1 MFRRIC
7 TFIIIFLISNLS
19 YSDDNNQLLLH
30 EKTKKISEFT
40 LIDIEGKEHLISK
53 KTSKLLLI
61 NFWAT
66 RCPPC
71 IKEIPDLLNL
81 KKKYDDQIEIFFISV
96 DSNAS
101 KKVPKFLKKNDLS
114 EIKAYKD
121 EKLKIT
127 DKFKVN
133 VMPTTLIIN
142 EGLEEVSRV
151 EVFVDWLN
159 EENISFIEKLL

>member
-66 RCPPC
+66 WCPPC

-96 DSNAS
+96 IS
-101 KKVPKFLKKNDLS
+101 DL
-114 EIKAYKD
+114 
-121 EKLKIT
+121 
-127 DKFKVN
+127 
-133 VMPTTLIIN
+133 
-142 EGLEEVSRV
+142 
-151 EVFVDWLN
+151 
-159 EENISFIEKLL
+159 